1 MLIVQLFPT
10 NLETILFSSAIFLW
24 VVTEAIGG
32 GIIPMLRRRG
42 GDTKKKDKGSVLIL
56 RVLMYVSVMIAILFD
71 LENTAML
78 PNWFF
83 YPGIVLIV
91 IGTLVRQWSIFVL
104 GRFFTLTVSVQKNQK
119 VVDHGPYR
127 YIRHPSYLGL
137 FLIIVGIGL
146 ALQSWGG
153 IIVLLVMNGVA
164 FGYRMHVE
172 EKVLVSELGDD
183 YIQYMKRT
191 KRLIP
196 SYSNSFYSI

>member
-10 NLETILFSSAIFLW
+10 NFETILFSAVVFLW
-24 VVTEAIGG
+24 ILTEAIGG
-32 GIIPMLRRRG
+32 GIIPMLRRSG
-42 GDTKKKDKGSVLIL
+42 GNTKKKDNGSVLLI

-71 LENTAML
+71 LENIAML

-83 YPGIVLIV
+83 YPGIVLMV
-91 IGTLVRQWSIFVL
+91 IGILVRQWAIFVL
-104 GRFFTLTVSVQKNQK
+104 GRFFTVTVSVQKNQK
-119 VVDHGPYR
+119 VIDHGPYR

-137 FLIIVGIGL
+137 FLIVVGIGL
-146 ALQSWGG
+146 ALHSWGG
-153 IIVLLVMNGVA
+153 IIVLIVMNGIA

-183 YIQYMKRT
+183 YIQYMKRA

-196 SYSNSFYSI
+196 FIF

>member
-1 MLIVQLFPT
+1 MLIVELFPT
-10 NLETILFSSAIFLW
+10 NFETILFSAVVFIW
-24 VVTEAIGG
+24 VLSEAIGG
-32 GIIPMLRRRG
+32 GIIPMLRRSG
-42 GDTKKKDKGSVLIL
+42 GDTKRKDNGSVLLI
-56 RVLMYVSVMIAILFD
+56 RVLMYVSVMIAILLD
-71 LENTAML
+71 LENIAML

-83 YPGIVLIV
+83 YPGIFLIV
-91 IGTLVRQWSIFVL
+91 IGILVRQWAIFVL

-137 FLIIVGIGL
+137 FLIVIGIGL
-146 ALQSWGG
+146 ALHSWAG
-153 IIVLLVMNGVA
+153 ILVLLVMNGVA

-183 YIQYMKRT
+183 YVQYIKRT

-196 SYSNSFYSI
+196 YIL

>member
-10 NLETILFSSAIFLW
+10 NFETILFSAVVFLW
-24 VVTEAIGG
+24 ILTEAIGG
-32 GIIPMLRRRG
+32 GIIPMLRRSG
-42 GDTKKKDKGSVLIL
+42 GDTKKKDNGSVLLI

-71 LENTAML
+71 LENIAML

-83 YPGIVLIV
+83 YPGIFLMV
-91 IGTLVRQWSIFVL
+91 IGILVRQWAIFVL
-104 GRFFTLTVSVQKNQK
+104 GRFFTITVSVQKNQK

-137 FLIIVGIGL
+137 FLIVIGIGL
-146 ALQSWGG
+146 ALHSWGG
-153 IIVLLVMNGVA
+153 ILVLFVMNGIA
-164 FGYRMHVE
+164 FGYRMHIE

-183 YIQYMKRT
+183 YVQYMKRT

-196 SYSNSFYSI
+196 FIL